1 MGTYAQPGITQGQV
15 TMAEQADYASGLSKT
30 LKTARTSMDNQMA
43 MIETSKNALAK
54 QTAELMQEANKI
66 QSSDNS
72 ELADSFKQT
81 IIDQIDALDLLEY
94 NSIGRDQT
102 EVTKMRSNL
111 LNGVEGAT
119 SNFMK
124 LLAEAEDYNKR
135 VVNGTSPKTVS
146 NTNSNPKAIPFLNAL
161 GVNGGKQVKTDWD
174 GLGFNLS
181 YKDPNTGKEFKINP
195 TNYYA
200 GREQGLPGLWN
211 EVQDP
216 SPTFKASYDQLAKN
230 FPNINK
236 VTESRGANGELI
248 TTTSLDSE
256 KAYDN
261 IRNGI
266 LNDKIIRNGING
278 DTMQFLSGSGYYDKG
293 IDVTYD
299 PENRNQENELMEAIA
314 NYTMAQYSKGKGE
327 QVRDIRTQLA
337 KTKTKSTKESKG
349 EESEYSFKPD
359 VDGIIKG
366 ISDLK
371 NDPEKGQTYFIGK
384 KIKGREIIEVKY
396 SPEDSTRTFITR
408 STTAGG
414 KIVDKEETYN
424 LNNTNSIN
432 NLEDDLIKTIIGTN
446 RDSQKARDYAHNLTK
461 SLISG
466 EEDFSLPKEDINISI
481 EEWKDNEESLVG
493 DEDEDSESY
502 KKGVLYQFYPD
513 FTFEQT
519 GFGTDK
525 VIATSPNG
533 ENKTKALSTGNKD
546 DYKILIEFIE
556 KNSNKSNSLSI
567 SGAGRFNPKK

>member
-1 MGTYAQPGITQGQV
+1 MGTYAQPGITQGQAL
-15 TMAEQADYASGLSKT
+15 MAEKADYASGLSKT
-30 LKTARTSMDNQMA
+30 LRVAKLSKDNQMA

-81 IIDQIDALDLLEY
+81 VIDQIDALDLLEY

-119 SNFMK
+119 GNFMK

-146 NTNSNPKAIPFLNAL
+146 NTNSNPEAIPFLNAL
-161 GVNGGKQVKTDWD
+161 GVNGGKQVKTEWD

-181 YKDPNTGKEFKINP
+181 YKDPDTGKEFKINP

-236 VTESRGANGELI
+236 VTESRVNGKLV

-293 IDVTYD
+293 IGVAYD
-299 PENRNQENELMEAIA
+299 PENRDQENELMEAIT
-314 NYTMAQYSKGKGE
+314 NYTMDQYSKGSGN
-327 QVRDIRTQLA
+327 QITDI
-337 KTKTKSTKESKG
+337 KTKVDKSNGKGDGDNTSTKLNHTKFINTLSGIEGSG
-349 EESEYSFKPD
+349 IDMKPGMMKVGD
-359 VDGIIKG
+359 SRLV
-366 ISDLK
+366 
-371 NDPEKGQTYFIGK
+371 KGQVYINK
-384 KIKGREIIEVKY
+384 NKDSDDYEKIYKY
-396 SPEDSTRTFITR
+396 DGTKYVEL
-408 STTAGG
+408 
-414 KIVDKEETYN
+414 DKENYFKTKGDNSEQKLAEIKKYLEGKDNILKGSN
-424 LNNTNSIN
+424 LELKGKVTDLNPDMIYRKSGGGTSQNPFIYTEIDIN
-432 NLEDDLIKTIIGTN
+432 NLFDD
-446 RDSQKARDYAHNLTK
+446 
-461 SLISG
+461 
-466 EEDFSLPKEDINISI
+466 DI
-481 EEWKDNEESLVG
+481 LG
-493 DEDEDSESY
+493 DLE
-502 KKGVLYQFYPD
+502 KM
-513 FTFEQT
+513 
-519 GFGTDK
+519 
-525 VIATSPNG
+525 
-533 ENKTKALSTGNKD
+533 ENKLNQALG
-546 DYKILIEFIE
+546 I
-556 KNSNKSNSLSI
+556 
-567 SGAGRFNPKK
+567 NPI

>member
-1 MGTYAQPGITQGQV
+1 MGTYAQPGITRGQAL
-15 TMAEQADYASGLSKT
+15 MAEKADYASGLSKT

-81 IIDQIDALDLLEY
+81 VIDQIDALDLLEY

-119 SNFMK
+119 GNFMK
-124 LLAEAEDYNKR
+124 LLAEAEEYNKR

-146 NTNSNPKAIPFLNAL
+146 NTNSNPEAIPFLNAL
-161 GVNGGKQVKTDWD
+161 GVNNGKEVKTEWD

-181 YKDPNTGKEFKINP
+181 YKDPSTGKEFKINP

-236 VTESRGANGELI
+236 VTESRVNGKLV

-266 LNDKIIRNGING
+266 LNDKLLINGIDG
-278 DTMQFLSGSGYYDKG
+278 DVMQFLAGSGFGEKLVGVAYNPDDK
-293 IDVTYD
+293 
-299 PENRNQENELMEAIA
+299 NQEKDIMEATA
-314 NYTMAQYSKGKGE
+314 DYVMSQYSKGKGE

-337 KTKTKSTKESKG
+337 KQKTKTKTSKTGKGSSETKLNHTEFINTLGGIEGEIDIVETPTGLPPKMKNAKKGKVYQNQVEFNKDGSKNPDFEKVYRFDG
-349 EESEYSFKPD
+349 DKYIELDPGKDSFADQDK
-359 VDGIIKG
+359 
-366 ISDLK
+366 LK
-371 NDPEKGQTYFIGK
+371 
-384 KIKGREIIEVKY
+384 
-396 SPEDSTRTFITR
+396 
-408 STTAGG
+408 
-414 KIVDKEETYN
+414 
-424 LNNTNSIN
+424 
-432 NLEDDLIKTIIGTN
+432 
-446 RDSQKARDYAHNLTK
+446 SQKLAEIRKYL
-461 SLISG
+461 
-466 EEDFSLPKEDINISI
+466 
-481 EEWKDNEESLVG
+481 
-493 DEDEDSESY
+493 
-502 KKGVLYQFYPD
+502 
-513 FTFEQT
+513 
-519 GFGTDK
+519 
-525 VIATSPNG
+525 
-533 ENKTKALSTGNKD
+533 ENKENVFRGNNA
-546 DYKILIEFIE
+546 EVQA
-556 KNSNKSNSLSI
+556 SNSLD
-567 SGAGRFNPKK
+567 NPDPNKIYRKGGTNANPTFIEIDTDDLFSLDVLDDLNKMEVALNKALGINPI

>member
-1 MGTYAQPGITQGQV
+1 MGTYAQPGITQGQAL
-15 TMAEQADYASGLSKT
+15 MAEKADYASGLSKT
-30 LKTARTSMDNQMA
+30 LRVAKLSKDNQMA

-111 LNGVEGAT
+111 LNGIEGAT
-119 SNFMK
+119 GNFMK

-146 NTNSNPKAIPFLNAL
+146 NTNSNPEAIPFLNAL
-161 GVNGGKQVKTDWD
+161 GVNGGKQVKTEWD

-181 YKDPNTGKEFKINP
+181 YKDPSTGKEFKINP

-293 IDVTYD
+293 IDVAYD
-299 PENRNQENELMEAIA
+299 PENGDQENELMEAIA
-314 NYTMAQYSKGKGE
+314 NYTMDQYSKGKGE

-337 KTKTKSTKESKG
+337 KPKTKTSESGKGSSSSKETKKFNFYDELDQVNEFDKNGNIDKEATVEKIKSILIDANPGIVIKASNSALNDEIDRSLPGYNENDLYIKVTPSGSKNQPPYQPLSLDILDRYIG
-349 EESEYSFKPD
+349 IGDRNNFID
-359 VDGIIKG
+359 VDKI
-366 ISDLK
+366 
-371 NDPEKGQTYFIGK
+371 NDFM
-384 KIKGREIIEVKY
+384 
-396 SPEDSTRTFITR
+396 IT
-408 STTAGG
+408 T
-414 KIVDKEETYN
+414 
-424 LNNTNSIN
+424 L
-432 NLEDDLIKTIIGTN
+432 
-446 RDSQKARDYAHNLTK
+446 Q
-461 SLISG
+461 
-466 EEDFSLPKEDINISI
+466 
-481 EEWKDNEESLVG
+481 
-493 DEDEDSESY
+493 SY
-502 KKGVLYQFYPD
+502 RGP
-513 FTFEQT
+513 
-519 GFGTDK
+519 
-525 VIATSPNG
+525 S
-533 ENKTKALSTGNKD
+533 
-546 DYKILIEFIE
+546 
-556 KNSNKSNSLSI
+556 
-567 SGAGRFNPKK
+567 SGAAKFNPKK

>member
-1 MGTYAQPGITQGQV
+1 MGTYAQPGITQGQAL
-15 TMAEQADYASGLSKT
+15 MAEKADYASGLSKA
-30 LKTARTSMDNQMA
+30 LRVAKLSKDNQMA

-81 IIDQIDALDLLEY
+81 VIDQIDALDLLEY

-146 NTNSNPKAIPFLNAL
+146 NTNSNPEAIPFLNAL
-161 GVNGGKQVKTDWD
+161 GVNGGKQVKTEWD

-181 YKDPNTGKEFKINP
+181 YKDPSTGKEFKINP

-216 SPTFKASYDQLAKN
+216 SPTFKASYDQLAKK
-230 FPNINK
+230 FPNINR
-236 VTESRGANGELI
+236 VTEKTGTDGRL
-248 TTTSLDSE
+248 TTVASLDSR

-293 IDVTYD
+293 IGVAYD
-299 PENRNQENELMEAIA
+299 PENRDQENELMEAIT
-314 NYTMAQYSKGKGE
+314 NYTMDQYSKGSGN
-327 QVRDIRTQLA
+327 QITDI
-337 KTKTKSTKESKG
+337 KTKVDKSNGKGDGDNTSTKLNHTKFINTLSGIEGSG
-349 EESEYSFKPD
+349 IDMKPGMMKVGD
-359 VDGIIKG
+359 SRLV
-366 ISDLK
+366 
-371 NDPEKGQTYFIGK
+371 KGQVYINK
-384 KIKGREIIEVKY
+384 NKDSDDYEKIYKY
-396 SPEDSTRTFITR
+396 DGTKYVEL
-408 STTAGG
+408 
-414 KIVDKEETYN
+414 DKENYFKTKGDNSEQKLAEIKKYLEGKDNILKGSN
-424 LNNTNSIN
+424 LELKGKVTDLNPDMIYRKSGGGTSQNPFIYTEIDIN
-432 NLEDDLIKTIIGTN
+432 NLFDD
-446 RDSQKARDYAHNLTK
+446 
-461 SLISG
+461 
-466 EEDFSLPKEDINISI
+466 DI
-481 EEWKDNEESLVG
+481 LG
-493 DEDEDSESY
+493 DLE
-502 KKGVLYQFYPD
+502 KM
-513 FTFEQT
+513 
-519 GFGTDK
+519 
-525 VIATSPNG
+525 
-533 ENKTKALSTGNKD
+533 ENKLNQALG
-546 DYKILIEFIE
+546 I
-556 KNSNKSNSLSI
+556 
-567 SGAGRFNPKK
+567 NPI

>member
-81 IIDQIDALDLLEY
+81 VIDQIDALDLLEY

-119 SNFMK
+119 GNFMK
-124 LLAEAEDYNKR
+124 LLAEAEEYNKR

-146 NTNSNPKAIPFLNAL
+146 NTNSNPESIPFLNAL
-161 GVNGGKQVKTDWD
+161 GVNGGKQVKTEWD

-181 YKDPNTGKEFKINP
+181 YKDPDTGKEFKINP

-236 VTESRGANGELI
+236 VTESRVNGKLV

-266 LNDKIIRNGING
+266 LNDKLLINGING
-278 DTMQFLSGSGYYDKG
+278 DTMQFLAGSGFGEKLVG
-293 IDVTYD
+293 VAYD
-299 PENRNQENELMEAIA
+299 PENTKQEKEIMEATA
-314 NYTMAQYSKGKGE
+314 DYVMSQYSKGKGE

-337 KTKTKSTKESKG
+337 KTKPKTKTKTSKTG
-349 EESEYSFKPD
+349 KGSSETKLNHTEFINTLSGIEGGGIDIKPGMMKVGD
-359 VDGIIKG
+359 SRLV
-366 ISDLK
+366 
-371 NDPEKGQTYFIGK
+371 KGQVYINKNKDSDDYEKIYKYDGTKYVELDKENYFKTKGDNSEQKLAEIRKYLLKAK
-384 KIKGREIIEVKY
+384 KAEFVDIKPGNHPEVKLAMEGDKTYNPELLYRKEGKVGGNTSTITYTPIDLEIDFADILNDSEAMENQLNKELGLY
-396 SPEDSTRTFITR
+396 SP
-408 STTAGG
+408 
-414 KIVDKEETYN
+414 
-424 LNNTNSIN
+424 L
-432 NLEDDLIKTIIGTN
+432 
-446 RDSQKARDYAHNLTK
+446 
-461 SLISG
+461 
-466 EEDFSLPKEDINISI
+466 
-481 EEWKDNEESLVG
+481 
-493 DEDEDSESY
+493 
-502 KKGVLYQFYPD
+502 
-513 FTFEQT
+513 
-519 GFGTDK
+519 
-525 VIATSPNG
+525 
-533 ENKTKALSTGNKD
+533 
-546 DYKILIEFIE
+546 
-556 KNSNKSNSLSI
+556 
-567 SGAGRFNPKK
+567 

>member
-1 MGTYAQPGITQGQV
+1 MGTYAQPGITQGQAL
-15 TMAEQADYASGLSKT
+15 MAEKADYASGLSKT

-111 LNGVEGAT
+111 LNGIEGAT
-119 SNFMK
+119 GNFMK
-124 LLAEAEDYNKR
+124 LLAEAEEYNKR

-146 NTNSNPKAIPFLNAL
+146 NTNSNPEAIPFLNAL
-161 GVNGGKQVKTDWD
+161 GVNNGKEIKTEWD

-181 YKDPNTGKEFKINP
+181 YKDPSTGKEFKINP

-236 VTESRGANGELI
+236 VTESRGVNGELI

-266 LNDKIIRNGING
+266 LNDRLLINSIDG
-278 DTMQFLSGSGYYDKG
+278 DTMQFLAGSGYYEKGVGSTYNPEDK
-293 IDVTYD
+293 
-299 PENRNQENELMEAIA
+299 NQEKEIMEAIA
-314 NYTMAQYSKGKGE
+314 NFTMDQYSKGKGE

-337 KTKTKSTKESKG
+337 KPKSTSGSKKEKLKTKVKKDYYDLVKTAAKPAFFDAPSAESGEGLIEVDKKFDKGKFRENLKIGLLKESPGVIVKG
-349 EESEYSFKPD
+349 TDAVLKDWFK
-359 VDGIIKG
+359 
-366 ISDLK
+366 
-371 NDPEKGQTYFIGK
+371 
-384 KIKGREIIEVKY
+384 
-396 SPEDSTRTFITR
+396 EDQIN
-408 STTAGG
+408 
-414 KIVDKEETYN
+414 K
-424 LNNTNSIN
+424 NSIYIKLPDN
-432 NLEDDLIKTIIGTN
+432 NI
-446 RDSQKARDYAHNLTK
+446 TK
-461 SLISG
+461 Q
-466 EEDFSLPKEDINISI
+466 P
-481 EEWKDNEESLVG
+481 
-493 DEDEDSESY
+493 
-502 KKGVLYQFYPD
+502 
-513 FTFEQT
+513 T
-519 GFGTDK
+519 G
-525 VIATSPNG
+525 
-533 ENKTKALSTGNKD
+533 
-546 DYKILIEFIE
+546 YKILDVDNISDDILMDREAL
-556 KNSNKSNSLSI
+556 NKWIINMLNTESPI
-567 SGAGRFNPKK
+567 

>member
-1 MGTYAQPGITQGQV
+1 MGTYAQPGITQGQAL
-15 TMAEQADYASGLSKT
+15 MAEKADYASGLSKT
-30 LKTARTSMDNQMA
+30 LRVAKLSKDNQMA

-81 IIDQIDALDLLEY
+81 VIDQIDALDLLEY

-146 NTNSNPKAIPFLNAL
+146 NTNSNPEAIPFLNAL
-161 GVNGGKQVKTDWD
+161 GVNGGKQVKTEWD

-181 YKDPNTGKEFKINP
+181 YKDPDTGKEFKINP

-236 VTESRGANGELI
+236 VKESRGPNNELI

-266 LNDKIIRNGING
+266 LNDKLLINGING
-278 DTMQFLSGSGYYDKG
+278 DTMQFLAGSGFGEKLVG
-293 IDVTYD
+293 VAYD
-299 PENRNQENELMEAIA
+299 PENTKQEKEIMEATA
-314 NYTMAQYSKGKGE
+314 DYVMSQYSKGKGE

-337 KTKTKSTKESKG
+337 KTKTKTSKTGKGSSETKLNHTEFINTLGGIEGEIDIVETPTGLPPKMKNAKKGKVYQNQVEFNKDGSKNPDFEKVYRFDGDKYIELDPGKDSFADQDKLKSQKLAEIKDYLLKARTGPNVKGIIRGDNKEITTEDKIVPPG
-349 EESEYSFKPD
+349 EIIK
-359 VDGIIKG
+359 DGIYRKTGKG
-366 ISDLK
+366 TAQSPTTYTLIDL
-371 NDPEKGQTYFIGK
+371 
-384 KIKGREIIEVKY
+384 
-396 SPEDSTRTFITR
+396 
-408 STTAGG
+408 
-414 KIVDKEETYN
+414 
-424 LNNTNSIN
+424 
-432 NLEDDLIKTIIGTN
+432 
-446 RDSQKARDYAHNLTK
+446 
-461 SLISG
+461 
-466 EEDFSLPKEDINISI
+466 
-481 EEWKDNEESLVG
+481 
-493 DEDEDSESY
+493 DSEFGQ
-502 KKGVLYQFYPD
+502 GVLD
-513 FTFEQT
+513 DSE
-519 GFGTDK
+519 GM
-525 VIATSPNG
+525 
-533 ENKTKALSTGNKD
+533 ENKLNQALGIKAP
-546 DYKILIEFIE
+546 YKGL
-556 KNSNKSNSLSI
+556 
-567 SGAGRFNPKK
+567 

>member
-1 MGTYAQPGITQGQV
+1 MGTYAQPGITQGQAL
-15 TMAEQADYASGLSKT
+15 MAEKSDYASGLSKT
-30 LKTARTSMDNQMA
+30 LRVAKLSKDNQMA

-81 IIDQIDALDLLEY
+81 VIDQIDALDLLEY

-146 NTNSNPKAIPFLNAL
+146 NTNSNPEAIPFLNAL
-161 GVNGGKQVKTDWD
+161 GVNGGKQVKTEWD

-181 YKDPNTGKEFKINP
+181 YKDPDTGKEFKINP

-266 LNDKIIRNGING
+266 LNDKLLINGING
-278 DTMQFLSGSGYYDKG
+278 DTMQFLAGSGFGEKLVG
-293 IDVTYD
+293 VAYD
-299 PENRNQENELMEAIA
+299 PEDKNQEKEIMEATA
-314 NYTMAQYSKGKGE
+314 DYVMSQYSKGKGE

-337 KTKTKSTKESKG
+337 KPKSAKVDGKSGKKEKKDYYDLLKTAAKPAFFDQASTKPGASKL
-349 EESEYSFKPD
+349 E
-359 VDGIIKG
+359 
-366 ISDLK
+366 
-371 NDPEKGQTYFIGK
+371 
-384 KIKGREIIEVKY
+384 
-396 SPEDSTRTFITR
+396 
-408 STTAGG
+408 
-414 KIVDKEETYN
+414 VDKKFDKGKFKEN
-424 LNNTNSIN
+424 
-432 NLEDDLIKTIIGTN
+432 IKIGLLKESPGIVVEGT
-446 RDSQKARDYAHNLTK
+446 DAVLKDW
-461 SLISG
+461 
-466 EEDFSLPKEDINISI
+466 FKEDKINKNSLYI
-481 EEWKDNEESLVG
+481 KLPDNNIT
-493 DEDEDSESY
+493 
-502 KKGVLYQFYPD
+502 KQP
-513 FTFEQT
+513 T
-519 GFGTDK
+519 G
-525 VIATSPNG
+525 
-533 ENKTKALSTGNKD
+533 
-546 DYKILIEFIE
+546 YKILDVDNISDDILMDREALNKWIINML
-556 KNSNKSNSLSI
+556 NSESPI
-567 SGAGRFNPKK
+567 

>member
-111 LNGVEGAT
+111 LNGIEGAT
-119 SNFMK
+119 GNFMK

-146 NTNSNPKAIPFLNAL
+146 NTNSNPESIPFLNAL
-161 GVNGGKQVKTDWD
+161 GVNGGKQVKTEWD

-181 YKDPNTGKEFKINP
+181 YKDPSTGKEFKINP

-236 VTESRGANGELI
+236 VKESRGANGELI

-278 DTMQFLSGSGYYDKG
+278 DTMQFLAGSGYYDKG

-299 PENRNQENELMEAIA
+299 PENEDQENELMEAIA
-314 NYTMAQYSKGKGE
+314 NYTMDQYSKVKGE
-327 QVRDIRTQLA
+327 QVRDIRIELDKTKPKTSSKA
-337 KTKTKSTKESKG
+337 EKPTKTKLNHTKFINTLGNIEGEIDIVETPNGLPPKIKDAKKG
-349 EESEYSFKPD
+349 KVYQNKVELNEDGSQNPD
-359 VDGIIKG
+359 F
-366 ISDLK
+366 
-371 NDPEKGQTYFIGK
+371 EKVYRFDGK
-384 KIKGREIIEVKY
+384 KYIELDPGKDSFADTEKTKVQKLADIRKYLLKAKKGKDLDIKPGYHPEVKIAM
-396 SPEDSTRTFITR
+396 E
-408 STTAGG
+408 G
-414 KIVDKEETYN
+414 DKTYN
-424 LNNTNSIN
+424 PELLYRKEGKVGGNTSTITYTPIDLEIDFADILN
-432 NLEDDLIKTIIGTN
+432 
-446 RDSQKARDYAHNLTK
+446 
-461 SLISG
+461 
-466 EEDFSLPKEDINISI
+466 
-481 EEWKDNEESLVG
+481 
-493 DEDEDSESY
+493 DSEAMENQLN
-502 KKGVLYQFYPD
+502 KELGL
-513 FTFEQT
+513 T
-519 GFGTDK
+519 
-525 VIATSPNG
+525 ISP
-533 ENKTKALSTGNKD
+533 
-546 DYKILIEFIE
+546 I
-556 KNSNKSNSLSI
+556 
-567 SGAGRFNPKK
+567 

>member
-1 MGTYAQPGITQGQV
+1 MGTYAQPGITRGQAL
-15 TMAEQADYASGLSKT
+15 MAEKADYASGLSKT
-30 LKTARTSMDNQMA
+30 LRVAKLSKDNQMA

-81 IIDQIDALDLLEY
+81 VIDQIDALDLLEY

-119 SNFMK
+119 GNFMK
-124 LLAEAEDYNKR
+124 LLAEAEEYNKR

-146 NTNSNPKAIPFLNAL
+146 NTNSNPEAIPFLNAL
-161 GVNGGKQVKTDWD
+161 GVNNGREVKTEWD

-181 YKDPNTGKEFKINP
+181 YKDPSTGKEFKINP

-236 VTESRGANGELI
+236 VTESRVNGKLV

-266 LNDKIIRNGING
+266 LNDKLLINGING
-278 DTMQFLSGSGYYDKG
+278 DTMQFLAGSGFGEKLVG
-293 IDVTYD
+293 VAYD
-299 PENRNQENELMEAIA
+299 PDDKNQEKDIMEATA
-314 NYTMAQYSKGKGE
+314 DYVMSQYSKGKGE

-337 KTKTKSTKESKG
+337 KPKTKTKTVKDKKDSSSEETKKFNFYDE
-349 EESEYSFKPD
+349 
-359 VDGIIKG
+359 
-366 ISDLK
+366 L
-371 NDPEKGQTYFIGK
+371 
-384 KIKGREIIEVKY
+384 
-396 SPEDSTRTFITR
+396 EDANITVN
-408 STTAGG
+408 G
-414 KIVDKEETYN
+414 KIDKVATLEEIK
-424 LNNTNSIN
+424 SI
-432 NLEDDLIKTIIGTN
+432 LIDADPGVVIRASDSALDDEID
-446 RDSQKARDYAHNLTK
+446 R
-461 SLISG
+461 
-466 EEDFSLPKEDINISI
+466 SLPGYDENELYIKVTPSKSKKQAPYKPLSLDVLDKYIGIGAGSTEFGPFI
-481 EEWKDNEESLVG
+481 NEEKINDFMITTLQ
-493 DEDEDSESY
+493 SY
-502 KKGVLYQFYPD
+502 QGP
-513 FTFEQT
+513 
-519 GFGTDK
+519 
-525 VIATSPNG
+525 S
-533 ENKTKALSTGNKD
+533 
-546 DYKILIEFIE
+546 
-556 KNSNKSNSLSI
+556 
-567 SGAGRFNPKK
+567 SGAAKFNP

>member
-1 MGTYAQPGITQGQV
+1 MGTYAQPGITQGQAL
-15 TMAEQADYASGLSKT
+15 MAENADYASGLSKT

-81 IIDQIDALDLLEY
+81 VIDQIDALDLLEY

-146 NTNSNPKAIPFLNAL
+146 NTNSNPEAIPFLNAL
-161 GVNGGKQVKTDWD
+161 GVNGGKQVKTEWD

-181 YKDPNTGKEFKINP
+181 YKDPSTGKEFKINP

-236 VTESRGANGELI
+236 VTEKKVDGKLV

-293 IDVTYD
+293 IGVTYD
-299 PENRNQENELMEAIA
+299 PENGDQEDELMEAIA
-314 NYTMAQYSKGKGE
+314 NYTMDQYSKGKGE
-327 QVRDIRTQLA
+327 QVRDIRTKLDETKPKSTLA
-337 KTKTKSTKESKG
+337 REEFEFKKQQYYDKQKLTTVDYNEILKPAETLKSLLQNPNQGTRNKELVTEENKMRFESLSSKEKKAKETLETSLNNRFFGQNFGTQSEPIIIAKGEIAINNNGELMYFPKYNKTTKGVTDLVTIESYNNGIPLTEDFLFRFEKKLNKAIGEDVKLKTKPNFT
-349 EESEYSFKPD
+349 
-359 VDGIIKG
+359 
-366 ISDLK
+366 
-371 NDPEKGQTYFIGK
+371 
-384 KIKGREIIEVKY
+384 
-396 SPEDSTRTFITR
+396 PEDIEKINE
-408 STTAGG
+408 AKINGG
-414 KIVDKEETYN
+414 KVQLSDGKTY
-424 LNNTNSIN
+424 T
-432 NLEDDLIKTIIGTN
+432 IK
-446 RDSQKARDYAHNLTK
+446 
-461 SLISG
+461 
-466 EEDFSLPKEDINISI
+466 
-481 EEWKDNEESLVG
+481 
-493 DEDEDSESY
+493 
-502 KKGVLYQFYPD
+502 
-513 FTFEQT
+513 
-519 GFGTDK
+519 
-525 VIATSPNG
+525 
-533 ENKTKALSTGNKD
+533 KTK
-546 DYKILIEFIE
+546 
-556 KNSNKSNSLSI
+556 
-567 SGAGRFNPKK
+567 

>member
-15 TMAEQADYASGLSKT
+15 AMAEQADYASGLSKT

-111 LNGVEGAT
+111 LNGIEGAT
-119 SNFMK
+119 GNFMK

-161 GVNGGKQVKTDWD
+161 GVNNGREVKTEWD

-181 YKDPNTGKEFKINP
+181 YKDPSTGKEFKINP

-261 IRNGI
+261 IRNGV
-266 LNDKIIRNGING
+266 LNDKLLINAIDG
-278 DTMQFLSGSGYYDKG
+278 DTMQFLAGSGFGEKLVGVAYNPDDK
-293 IDVTYD
+293 
-299 PENRNQENELMEAIA
+299 NQEKDIMEATA
-314 NYTMAQYSKGKGE
+314 DYVMSQYSKGRGE
-327 QVRDIRTQLA
+327 QISKKVTQLA
-337 KTKTKSTKESKG
+337 KPKSTSSSKKEKGVESK
-349 EESEYSFKPD
+349 
-359 VDGIIKG
+359 
-366 ISDLK
+366 
-371 NDPEKGQTYFIGK
+371 
-384 KIKGREIIEVKY
+384 EVKKFNFY
-396 SPEDSTRTFITR
+396 DELEDANITIN
-408 STTAGG
+408 G
-414 KIVDKEETYN
+414 KIDKKATLEE
-424 LNNTNSIN
+424 
-432 NLEDDLIKTIIGTN
+432 IK
-446 RDSQKARDYAHNLTK
+446 
-461 SLISG
+461 
-466 EEDFSLPKEDINISI
+466 
-481 EEWKDNEESLVG
+481 
-493 DEDEDSESY
+493 
-502 KKGVLYQFYPD
+502 
-513 FTFEQT
+513 
-519 GFGTDK
+519 
-525 VIATSPNG
+525 
-533 ENKTKALSTGNKD
+533 
-546 DYKILIEFIE
+546 KILIDADPGVIIRASDSALDDEIDRSLPGYDENDLYIKVTPSGSKNQPPYQPLSLDALDKYIGIGAGSTEFGPFIDEE
-556 KNSNKSNSLSI
+556 KINDFMITTLQSYQGPS
-567 SGAGRFNPKK
+567 SGAAKFNPKK

>member
-1 MGTYAQPGITQGQV
+1 MGTYAQPGITQGQAL
-15 TMAEQADYASGLSKT
+15 MAEKADYASGLSKT
-30 LKTARTSMDNQMA
+30 LRVAKLSKDNQMA

-81 IIDQIDALDLLEY
+81 VIDQIDALDLLEY

-119 SNFMK
+119 GNFMK
-124 LLAEAEDYNKR
+124 LLAEAEEYNKR

-146 NTNSNPKAIPFLNAL
+146 NTNSNPESIPFLNAL
-161 GVNGGKQVKTDWD
+161 GVNSGKQVKTEWD

-181 YKDPNTGKEFKINP
+181 YKDPSTGKEFKINP

-266 LNDKIIRNGING
+266 LNDKLLINGIDG
-278 DTMQFLSGSGYYDKG
+278 DTMQFLAGSGFGEKLVG
-293 IDVTYD
+293 VAYD
-299 PENRNQENELMEAIA
+299 PDDKNQEKDIMEATA
-314 NYTMAQYSKGKGE
+314 DYVMSQYSKGKGE

-337 KTKTKSTKESKG
+337 KPKTKTKIEKGEKGKIKKDYTELLLTAAEPAFFDAPSGESDGLIKVDKKFDKGKFRENIKIGLLKESPGVIVKG
-349 EESEYSFKPD
+349 TD
-359 VDGIIKG
+359 AV
-366 ISDLK
+366 LK
-371 NDPEKGQTYFIGK
+371 DWLK
-384 KIKGREIIEVKY
+384 
-396 SPEDSTRTFITR
+396 EDQIN
-408 STTAGG
+408 
-414 KIVDKEETYN
+414 K
-424 LNNTNSIN
+424 NSIYIKLPDN
-432 NLEDDLIKTIIGTN
+432 NI
-446 RDSQKARDYAHNLTK
+446 TK
-461 SLISG
+461 Q
-466 EEDFSLPKEDINISI
+466 P
-481 EEWKDNEESLVG
+481 
-493 DEDEDSESY
+493 
-502 KKGVLYQFYPD
+502 
-513 FTFEQT
+513 T
-519 GFGTDK
+519 G
-525 VIATSPNG
+525 
-533 ENKTKALSTGNKD
+533 
-546 DYKILIEFIE
+546 YKILDVDNISDDILMDREAL
-556 KNSNKSNSLSI
+556 NKWIINMLSTESPI
-567 SGAGRFNPKK
+567 

>member
-1 MGTYAQPGITQGQV
+1 MGTYAQPGITRGQAL
-15 TMAEQADYASGLSKT
+15 MAEKADYASGLSKT
-30 LKTARTSMDNQMA
+30 LRVAKLSKDNQMA

-119 SNFMK
+119 GNFMK
-124 LLAEAEDYNKR
+124 LLAEAEEYNKR

-146 NTNSNPKAIPFLNAL
+146 NTNSNPEAIPFLNAL
-161 GVNGGKQVKTDWD
+161 GVNNGKQVKTEWD

-181 YKDPNTGKEFKINP
+181 YKDPSTGKEFKINP

-299 PENRNQENELMEAIA
+299 PENGDQEDELMEAIA

-337 KTKTKSTKESKG
+337 KPKTKTKTVKDKKGKIKKDYTELLLTAAEPAFFDAPSGESDGLIKVDKKFDKGKFRENIKIGLLKESPGVIVKG
-349 EESEYSFKPD
+349 TD
-359 VDGIIKG
+359 AV
-366 ISDLK
+366 LK
-371 NDPEKGQTYFIGK
+371 DWLK
-384 KIKGREIIEVKY
+384 
-396 SPEDSTRTFITR
+396 EDQIN
-408 STTAGG
+408 
-414 KIVDKEETYN
+414 K
-424 LNNTNSIN
+424 NSIYIKLPDN
-432 NLEDDLIKTIIGTN
+432 NI
-446 RDSQKARDYAHNLTK
+446 TK
-461 SLISG
+461 Q
-466 EEDFSLPKEDINISI
+466 P
-481 EEWKDNEESLVG
+481 
-493 DEDEDSESY
+493 
-502 KKGVLYQFYPD
+502 
-513 FTFEQT
+513 T
-519 GFGTDK
+519 G
-525 VIATSPNG
+525 
-533 ENKTKALSTGNKD
+533 
-546 DYKILIEFIE
+546 YKILDVDNISDDILMDREAL
-556 KNSNKSNSLSI
+556 NKWIINMLNTESPI
-567 SGAGRFNPKK
+567 

>member
-15 TMAEQADYASGLSKT
+15 LMAEKADYASGLSKT

-111 LNGVEGAT
+111 LNGIEGAT
-119 SNFMK
+119 GNFMK

-135 VVNGTSPKTVS
+135 VVNGTSTKTVS
-146 NTNSNPKAIPFLNAL
+146 NTNSNPEAIPFLNAL
-161 GVNGGKQVKTDWD
+161 GVNNGKEVKTEWD

-256 KAYDN
+256 EAYDN

-266 LNDKIIRNGING
+266 LNDRLLINSIDG
-278 DTMQFLSGSGYYDKG
+278 DTMQFLAGSGYYEKGVGATYNPEDK
-293 IDVTYD
+293 
-299 PENRNQENELMEAIA
+299 NQEKEIMEAIA
-314 NYTMAQYSKGKGE
+314 NYTMDQYSKGKKE
-327 QVRDIRTQLA
+327 KVRDIKTQLA
-337 KTKTKSTKESKG
+337 KPKTKTKTSKTGKGSSSSKETKKFNFYDQLENANITVNG
-349 EESEYSFKPD
+349 E
-359 VDGIIKG
+359 I
-366 ISDLK
+366 
-371 NDPEKGQTYFIGK
+371 
-384 KIKGREIIEVKY
+384 
-396 SPEDSTRTFITR
+396 
-408 STTAGG
+408 
-414 KIVDKEETYN
+414 DKEAT
-424 LNNTNSIN
+424 
-432 NLEDDLIKTIIGTN
+432 LEEIK
-446 RDSQKARDYAHNLTK
+446 
-461 SLISG
+461 
-466 EEDFSLPKEDINISI
+466 
-481 EEWKDNEESLVG
+481 
-493 DEDEDSESY
+493 
-502 KKGVLYQFYPD
+502 
-513 FTFEQT
+513 
-519 GFGTDK
+519 
-525 VIATSPNG
+525 
-533 ENKTKALSTGNKD
+533 
-546 DYKILIEFIE
+546 KILIDADPGVVIRASDSALDDEIDRSLPGYNENDLYIKVTPSGSKNQPPYQPLSLDVLDRYIGIGAGSTEFGPFIDEE
-556 KNSNKSNSLSI
+556 KINDFMITTLQSYQGPS
-567 SGAGRFNPKK
+567 SGADRFNPKK

>member
-1 MGTYAQPGITQGQV
+1 MGTYAQPGITQGQAL
-15 TMAEQADYASGLSKT
+15 MAEKADYASGLSKAIGVAK
-30 LKTARTSMDNQMA
+30 LSKDNQMA

-124 LLAEAEDYNKR
+124 LLAEAEEYNKK

-146 NTNSNPKAIPFLNAL
+146 NTNSNPEAIPFLNAL
-161 GVNGGKQVKTDWD
+161 GVNNGRQVKTEWD

-181 YKDPNTGKEFKINP
+181 YEDPSTGKEFKINP

-200 GREQGLPGLWN
+200 GREQGLSGLWN

-293 IDVTYD
+293 IGVTYD
-299 PENRNQENELMEAIA
+299 PENGDQENELMEAIA

-327 QVRDIRTQLA
+327 QVRDIRTQLPKTSKEEKL
-337 KTKTKSTKESKG
+337 KTKVKKDYYDLVKTAAKPAFFDAPSAESGEGLIKVDKKFDKGKFKENLKIGLLKESPGVIVEGTDAVLKDW
-349 EESEYSFKPD
+349 FK
-359 VDGIIKG
+359 
-366 ISDLK
+366 
-371 NDPEKGQTYFIGK
+371 
-384 KIKGREIIEVKY
+384 
-396 SPEDSTRTFITR
+396 EDQIN
-408 STTAGG
+408 
-414 KIVDKEETYN
+414 K
-424 LNNTNSIN
+424 NSIYIKLPDN
-432 NLEDDLIKTIIGTN
+432 NI
-446 RDSQKARDYAHNLTK
+446 TK
-461 SLISG
+461 Q
-466 EEDFSLPKEDINISI
+466 P
-481 EEWKDNEESLVG
+481 
-493 DEDEDSESY
+493 
-502 KKGVLYQFYPD
+502 
-513 FTFEQT
+513 T
-519 GFGTDK
+519 G
-525 VIATSPNG
+525 
-533 ENKTKALSTGNKD
+533 
-546 DYKILIEFIE
+546 YKILDVDNISDDILMDREAL
-556 KNSNKSNSLSI
+556 NKWIINMLNTKSPI
-567 SGAGRFNPKK
+567 

>member
-15 TMAEQADYASGLSKT
+15 AMAEQADYASGLSKT

-111 LNGVEGAT
+111 LNGIEGAT
-119 SNFMK
+119 GNFMK

-135 VVNGTSPKTVS
+135 VVNGTSTKTVS
-146 NTNSNPKAIPFLNAL
+146 NTNSNPEAIPFLNAL
-161 GVNGGKQVKTDWD
+161 GVNNGREVKTEWD

-181 YKDPNTGKEFKINP
+181 YKDPSTGKEFKINP

-266 LNDKIIRNGING
+266 LNDRLLINAIDG
-278 DTMQFLSGSGYYDKG
+278 DTMQFLAGSGYYEKGVGATYNPNDK
-293 IDVTYD
+293 
-299 PENRNQENELMEAIA
+299 NQEKEIMEAIA
-314 NYTMAQYSKGKGE
+314 NFTMDQYSKGKGE

-337 KTKTKSTKESKG
+337 KPKTKTKTKNPKGVKSTEVKKFDFYDELDQVNEFDKDGNIDKEATVEKIKSILIDANPGVVIKASNSALNDEIDRSLPGYNENDLYIKVTPSGSKNQPPYQPLSLDILDRYIG
-349 EESEYSFKPD
+349 IGDRNNFID
-359 VDGIIKG
+359 VDKI
-366 ISDLK
+366 
-371 NDPEKGQTYFIGK
+371 NDFM
-384 KIKGREIIEVKY
+384 
-396 SPEDSTRTFITR
+396 IT
-408 STTAGG
+408 T
-414 KIVDKEETYN
+414 
-424 LNNTNSIN
+424 L
-432 NLEDDLIKTIIGTN
+432 
-446 RDSQKARDYAHNLTK
+446 Q
-461 SLISG
+461 
-466 EEDFSLPKEDINISI
+466 
-481 EEWKDNEESLVG
+481 
-493 DEDEDSESY
+493 SY
-502 KKGVLYQFYPD
+502 QGP
-513 FTFEQT
+513 
-519 GFGTDK
+519 
-525 VIATSPNG
+525 S
-533 ENKTKALSTGNKD
+533 
-546 DYKILIEFIE
+546 
-556 KNSNKSNSLSI
+556 
-567 SGAGRFNPKK
+567 SGADRFNPKK

>member
-1 MGTYAQPGITQGQV
+1 MHSQTLNTKRLLKTLTCQTNKTMGTYAQPGITQGQAA
-15 TMAEQADYASGLSKT
+15 MAEQADYASGLSKT

-111 LNGVEGAT
+111 LNGIEGAT
-119 SNFMK
+119 GNFMK

-135 VVNGTSPKTVS
+135 VVNGTSTKTVS
-146 NTNSNPKAIPFLNAL
+146 NTNSNPEAIPFLNAL
-161 GVNGGKQVKTDWD
+161 GVNNGKEIKTEWD

-181 YKDPNTGKEFKINP
+181 YKDPSTGKEFKINP

-266 LNDKIIRNGING
+266 LNDRLLINSIDG
-278 DTMQFLSGSGYYDKG
+278 DTMQFLAGSGYAENLVG
-293 IDVTYD
+293 VAYD
-299 PENRNQENELMEAIA
+299 PDDKSQEKEIMEAIA
-314 NYTMAQYSKGKGE
+314 NYTMDQYSKGKGE

-337 KTKTKSTKESKG
+337 KPKSTSGSKKEKGVESKETKKFDFYDELDQVNEFDKDG
-349 EESEYSFKPD
+349 NIDKEATVEKIKSILIDANPGVVIKASNSALNDEIDRSLPGYNENDLYIKVTPSGSKNQPPYQPLSLDILDRYIGIGDRNNFID
-359 VDGIIKG
+359 VDKI
-366 ISDLK
+366 
-371 NDPEKGQTYFIGK
+371 NDFM
-384 KIKGREIIEVKY
+384 
-396 SPEDSTRTFITR
+396 IT
-408 STTAGG
+408 T
-414 KIVDKEETYN
+414 
-424 LNNTNSIN
+424 L
-432 NLEDDLIKTIIGTN
+432 
-446 RDSQKARDYAHNLTK
+446 Q
-461 SLISG
+461 
-466 EEDFSLPKEDINISI
+466 
-481 EEWKDNEESLVG
+481 
-493 DEDEDSESY
+493 SY
-502 KKGVLYQFYPD
+502 QGP
-513 FTFEQT
+513 
-519 GFGTDK
+519 
-525 VIATSPNG
+525 S
-533 ENKTKALSTGNKD
+533 
-546 DYKILIEFIE
+546 
-556 KNSNKSNSLSI
+556 
-567 SGAGRFNPKK
+567 SGADRFNPKK

>member
-15 TMAEQADYASGLSKT
+15 AMAEQADYASGLSKT

-43 MIETSKNALAK
+43 MIETSKNALAN

-111 LNGVEGAT
+111 LNGIEGAT
-119 SNFMK
+119 GNFMK

-135 VVNGTSPKTVS
+135 VVNGTSTKTVS
-146 NTNSNPKAIPFLNAL
+146 NTNSNPEAIPFLNAL
-161 GVNGGKQVKTDWD
+161 GVNNGREVKTEWD

-181 YKDPNTGKEFKINP
+181 YKDPSTGKEFKINP

-266 LNDKIIRNGING
+266 LNDRLLINAIDG
-278 DTMQFLSGSGYYDKG
+278 DTMQFLAGSGYYEKGVGATYNPNDK
-293 IDVTYD
+293 
-299 PENRNQENELMEAIA
+299 NQEKEIMEAIA
-314 NYTMAQYSKGKGE
+314 NYTMDQYSKGKGE

-337 KTKTKSTKESKG
+337 KPKTKTKIKKGEKGEITKLNHTKFINTLSEITDVQETDSGFVGVPKKKDAIPGKTYVNNKGQRYRFDGDTKEYIEIDKSDKDLETLKVRKLADIKKYLEGKNNVLKG
-349 EESEYSFKPD
+349 SNKELKEQVTD
-359 VDGIIKG
+359 VNPNAIYRKSGGGTSQNPFIYTEIDINDLFSDDVLDDLDKMENKLNQALGIKG
-366 ISDLK
+366 
-371 NDPEKGQTYFIGK
+371 N
-384 KIKGREIIEVKY
+384 
-396 SPEDSTRTFITR
+396 SPI
-408 STTAGG
+408 
-414 KIVDKEETYN
+414 
-424 LNNTNSIN
+424 
-432 NLEDDLIKTIIGTN
+432 
-446 RDSQKARDYAHNLTK
+446 
-461 SLISG
+461 
-466 EEDFSLPKEDINISI
+466 
-481 EEWKDNEESLVG
+481 
-493 DEDEDSESY
+493 
-502 KKGVLYQFYPD
+502 
-513 FTFEQT
+513 
-519 GFGTDK
+519 
-525 VIATSPNG
+525 
-533 ENKTKALSTGNKD
+533 
-546 DYKILIEFIE
+546 
-556 KNSNKSNSLSI
+556 
-567 SGAGRFNPKK
+567 